1 MWLTISDKVFKN
13 GPSKICERQ
22 TLKNFT
28 WSFLEYFVPYIYTT
42 KPIKAIGHLETVS
55 LNVSNWA
62 LKKTMIFDKICKR
75 FALICNAG
83 FALSALTHTVS
94 HGS

>member
-1 MWLTISDKVFKN
+1 MWLTIWDKVFKN

-22 TLKNFT
+22 TLKIFT

-55 LNVSNWA
+55 LNVTEH
-62 LKKTMIFDKICKR
+62 LKR
-75 FALICNAG
+75 PWYLISYAKD
-83 FALSALTHTVS
+83 LP
-94 HGS
+94 